1 MSENIHLQERLT
13 DVEERLT
20 NVESLLV
27 SINQKLDWN
36 ARLSSDAQD
45 NHNSEGSSTDNGTG
59 SQARGDASTADS
71 AASRRDLPVS
81 MLADESDAPTADSAA
96 ALKQWVTDYVS
107 MRLQQLVPE
116 TCEHPDEVP
125 MHDGPFLDNT
135 NVPCT
140 EEVVHRVK
148 RIPIPF
154 VREMVVQRVAE
165 NARAAQIERV
175 DIEFFEKAA
184 TF

>member
-1 MSENIHLQERLT
+1 MSTQTKVEQRLSA
-13 DVEERLT
+13 VEDRLDRL
-20 NVESLLV
+20 EDLLV
-27 SINQKLDWN
+27 GISQKLD
-36 ARLSSDAQD
+36 QK
-45 NHNSEGSSTDNGTG
+45 
-59 SQARGDASTADS
+59 
-71 AASRRDLPVS
+71 PV
-81 MLADESDAPTADSAA
+81 PTEINEEKGE
-96 ALKQWVTDYVS
+96 ALKGWVSDYVS

-116 TCEHPDEVP
+116 TCDHPAEANLSE
-125 MHDGPFLDNT
+125 GPFLGNT
-135 NVPCT
+135 STRCT

-165 NARAAQIERV
+165 NARNAEVEVV

>member
-1 MSENIHLQERLT
+1 MSEQT
-13 DVEERLT
+13 KVEERLT
-20 NVESLLV
+20 NVEDRLVHLESLLTN
-27 SINQKLDWN
+27 INDKLEQTPQVNDT
-36 ARLSSDAQD
+36 
-45 NHNSEGSSTDNGTG
+45 ETDNTEKF
-59 SQARGDASTADS
+59 Q
-71 AASRRDLPVS
+71 
-81 MLADESDAPTADSAA
+81 
-96 ALKQWVTDYVS
+96 QWVTDYVS

-116 TCEHPDEVP
+116 TCDHPAEAAVL
-125 MHDGPFLDNT
+125 DGPFLDNT

-165 NARAAQIERV
+165 NARSSEIERV

>member
-1 MSENIHLQERLT
+1 MSTQTKVEQRLSA
-13 DVEERLT
+13 VEDRLDRL
-20 NVESLLV
+20 EDLLV
-27 SINQKLDWN
+27 GISQKLDHKPQQTEIN
-36 ARLSSDAQD
+36 
-45 NHNSEGSSTDNGTG
+45 EEKG
-59 SQARGDASTADS
+59 
-71 AASRRDLPVS
+71 
-81 MLADESDAPTADSAA
+81 E
-96 ALKQWVTDYVS
+96 ALKGWVSDYVS

-116 TCEHPDEVP
+116 TCDHPAEANP
-125 MHDGPFLDNT
+125 SEGPFLGNT
-135 NVPCT
+135 ATRCT

-165 NARAAQIERV
+165 NARNAEVEVV

>member
-1 MSENIHLQERLT
+1 MSEQNNADERLT

-20 NVESLLV
+20 RVESLLV
-27 SINQKLDWN
+27 SINEKLEQRPDVGQVDTGK
-36 ARLSSDAQD
+36 A
-45 NHNSEGSSTDNGTG
+45 EG
-59 SQARGDASTADS
+59 
-71 AASRRDLPVS
+71 
-81 MLADESDAPTADSAA
+81 
-96 ALKQWVTDYVS
+96 LKQWVTDYVS

-116 TCEHPDEVP
+116 TCDHPDEVALQ
-125 MHDGPFLDNT
+125 DGPYLDNT
-135 NVPCT
+135 AVPCT
-140 EEVVHRVK
+140 EEVEHRVK

-165 NARAAQIERV
+165 NARQAGVERV

>member
-1 MSENIHLQERLT
+1 MSDQTNVQ
-13 DVEERLT
+13 ERLT
-20 NVESLLV
+20 NVEGRLERLENLLV
-27 SINQKLDWN
+27 RIDEKLDQTPQ
-36 ARLSSDAQD
+36 ADVAE
-45 NHNSEGSSTDNGTG
+45 SESTEKF
-59 SQARGDASTADS
+59 Q
-71 AASRRDLPVS
+71 
-81 MLADESDAPTADSAA
+81 
-96 ALKQWVTDYVS
+96 QWVTDYVS

-116 TCEHPDEVP
+116 TCDHPAEIAAL
-125 MHDGPFLDNT
+125 DGPFLDNT

-165 NARAAQIERV
+165 NARSAQVERV
-175 DIEFFEKAA
+175 DINFFEKAA

>member
-1 MSENIHLQERLT
+1 MNDQTNVQERLS
-13 DVEERLT
+13 
-20 NVESLLV
+20 NVENRLGRLENLLV
-27 SINQKLDWN
+27 SINEKLD
-36 ARLSSDAQD
+36 Q
-45 NHNSEGSSTDNGTG
+45 TP
-59 SQARGDASTADS
+59 QAS
-71 AASRRDLPVS
+71 AV
-81 MLADESDAPTADSAA
+81 ESDSTE
-96 ALKQWVTDYVS
+96 KFQQWVTDYVS

-116 TCEHPDEVP
+116 ACDHPAETAVQ
-125 MHDGPFLDNT
+125 DGPFLDNT

-165 NARAAQIERV
+165 NARTAEVERV

>member
-1 MSENIHLQERLT
+1 MSDQT
-13 DVEERLT
+13 KVQERLT
-20 NVESLLV
+20 NVEERLGRLENLLV
-27 SINQKLDWN
+27 NINEKLDQTN
-36 ARLSSDAQD
+36 QPSVPETENTEKFQ
-45 NHNSEGSSTDNGTG
+45 
-59 SQARGDASTADS
+59 
-71 AASRRDLPVS
+71 
-81 MLADESDAPTADSAA
+81 
-96 ALKQWVTDYVS
+96 QWVTDYVS

-116 TCEHPDEVP
+116 TCDHPAETPLD
-125 MHDGPFLDNT
+125 DGPYLDNT

-165 NARAAQIERV
+165 NARSAEIERV
-175 DIEFFEKAA
+175 DIDFFENAA